1 MQRSPEFAM
10 KILASLTAALVLAAA
25 GAASAAEARFG
36 WSDLNL
42 ASVAGGNAFDQ
53 RVETAARSLCR
64 DARRPGSRLSDR
76 AFCEAAVRREAVRQL
91 PGSAQVDYAAS
102 RRAAAY

>member
-1 MQRSPEFAM
+1 M
-10 KILASLTAALVLAAA
+10 KTLASLTAVLVLATA
-25 GAASAAEARFG
+25 GAASAADARIG

-42 ASVAGGNAFDQ
+42 ASVAGADAFDQ
-53 RVETAARSLCR
+53 RVEAAARTLCR
-64 DARRPGSRLSDR
+64 DARRPGSRLNDR

-91 PGSAQVDYAAS
+91 PGAAQVDYAAS

>member
-1 MQRSPEFAM
+1 M
-10 KILASLTAALVLAAA
+10 KILASLTAVLVLATA
-25 GAASAAEARFG
+25 GSASAANARIG

-42 ASVAGGNAFDQ
+42 ATVAGGDAFDQ
-53 RVETAARSLCR
+53 RVEAAARSLCR

-91 PGSAQVDYAAS
+91 PGVARIDYAAS
-102 RRAAAY
+102 RRAVAY

>member
-1 MQRSPEFAM
+1 M
-10 KILASLTAALVLAAA
+10 KILASLTAVLVLTAT
-25 GAASAAEARFG
+25 GSASAANARIN

-42 ASVAGGNAFDQ
+42 STVAGGDAFDQ
-53 RVETAARSLCR
+53 RVEAAARTLCR

-91 PGSAQVDYAAS
+91 PGAAQIDYAAS
-102 RRAAAY
+102 RRAVAY

>member
-1 MQRSPEFAM
+1 M
-10 KILASLTAALVLAAA
+10 KTLASLTAVLILATA
-25 GAASAAEARFG
+25 GATSAADARIG

-42 ASVAGGNAFDQ
+42 ASAAGADAFDQ
-53 RVETAARSLCR
+53 RVEAAARTLCR
-64 DARRPGSRLSDR
+64 DARRPGSRLNDR

-91 PGSAQVDYAAS
+91 PSAAQVDYAAS